1 MHKALADTARSLR
14 HDARHN
20 PFRRLPDRTVSIKN
34 RLDCKTRKTKQEEQ
48 NAMKKIQINR
58 AKGHAKNG
66 KGFYIALACGLLAV
80 GAAAWFGVT
89 AAMRKLEVN
98 PPEVSTPEI
107 SNQETDLKLPADTPI
122 TLPSEEVSEPEEST
136 APTTAQPDAP
146 AKSTAFAMPVSG
158 DVVNAYSGEKM
169 VKSKTLGD
177 WVMHT
182 GTDLAASA
190 KTPVKAVSAGTV
202 SAVET
207 DDLWGCTVTIEHA
220 NGVISYYA
228 NLGDDIRVTAG
239 QSVKLG
245 DVIGTVVETADI
257 ERAEESHLHLG
268 IKQDG
273 EWVDPVAFIES
284 KK

>member
-1 MHKALADTARSLR
+1 
-14 HDARHN
+14 
-20 PFRRLPDRTVSIKN
+20 
-34 RLDCKTRKTKQEEQ
+34 
-48 NAMKKIQINR
+48 MKKIQINR

-107 SNQETDLKLPADTPI
+107 SNQETDLNLPADTPI
-122 TLPSEEVSEPEEST
+122 KLPSEEVSEPEEST
-136 APTTAQPDAP
+136 APTTAQPEAP

-177 WVMHT
+177 WVLHT
-182 GTDLAASA
+182 GIDLAASA

-220 NGVISYYA
+220 NSVISYYA
-228 NLGDDIRVTAG
+228 NLGDDIRVTVG

-245 DVIGTVVETADI
+245 DVIGTVGETADI

-273 EWVDPVAFIES
+273 EWVDPVSFIES